1 MPSNDVIARARFV
14 LGTAVAAVLLGPLAC
29 AGAHAPRM
37 PPTTRRTVSMQE
49 FAFLFRPTRSLESD
63 ELLRRNAA
71 AREWA
76 LARRREGLLVGA
88 SPLSDE
94 GVKVAYGAVSGLS
107 DAHAVGA
114 VLVVQASGLEAAV
127 ALAQGHP
134 GLAFGTEIEVRP
146 VKAVTPPTP

>member
-1 MPSNDVIARARFV
+1 
-14 LGTAVAAVLLGPLAC
+14 
-29 AGAHAPRM
+29 
-37 PPTTRRTVSMQE
+37 MQE